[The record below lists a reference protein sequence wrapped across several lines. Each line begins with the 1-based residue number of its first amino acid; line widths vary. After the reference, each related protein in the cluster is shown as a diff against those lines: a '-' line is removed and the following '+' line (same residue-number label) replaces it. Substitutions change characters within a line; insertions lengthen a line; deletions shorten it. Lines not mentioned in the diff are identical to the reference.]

1 MNFAMLSA
9 NDGGKS
15 RGIHK
20 PKQKRR
26 LPEGKRR
33 FVMIMTRKEEIL
45 CPWQAWQR
53 PTLPGLKP

>member
-1 MNFAMLSA
+1 MNLAMLSA

-15 RGIHK
+15 RGIHM

-33 FVMIMTRKEEIL
+33 FCYDHDM
-45 CPWQAWQR
+45 
-53 PTLPGLKP
+53 

>member
-1 MNFAMLSA
+1 MLSA

-15 RGIHK
+15 RGIHM

-33 FVMIMTRKEEIL
+33 FV
-45 CPWQAWQR
+45 
-53 PTLPGLKP
+53 